1 MLQQIAHL
9 QPEEKS
15 GKFLPGTRRTMA
27 LFRLLN
33 ELWRTLVAKQVGRA
47 EQVLVK
53 KTHGWSWSKPEEL
66 LSVEIKLY
74 QIRLIDLPPH
84 LLKPA
89 FSGL

>member
-1 MLQQIAHL
+1 MLQQTADL
-9 QPEEKS
+9 QLEEES

-27 LFRLLN
+27 LFSLLS
-33 ELWRTLVAKQVGRA
+33 ELWSTLVAKQVGRA

-53 KTHGWSWSKPEEL
+53 KTQGWSWSKPEEL

-74 QIRLIDLPPH
+74 QIRLIELPPH

-89 FSGL
+89 VSGL